1 LCRKRKSRAIF
12 QTCIRN
18 VKYLYKEGKMKTMQ
32 QGWLSNWLVKH
43 EVVHRSLGFDHRG
56 IETLQ
61 IKAGDWDSIA
71 VILYVY
77 GYNYLRS
84 QCAYDVAPG
93 GSLASVYHLT
103 RIQYGIDNPEEVCI
117 KVFAQ
122 KDNPRIPS
130 VFWIWRSADFQ
141 ERESYDMVG
150 ISYDNHP
157 RLKRILMPE
166 SWIGWPLRKDYITPN
181 FYEIQDAH

>member
-1 LCRKRKSRAIF
+1 
-12 QTCIRN
+12 
-18 VKYLYKEGKMKTMQ
+18 MQ

-77 GYNYLRS
+77 
-84 QCAYDVAPG
+84 
-93 GSLASVYHLT
+93 
-103 RIQYGIDNPEEVCI
+103 DNPEEICI

>member
-1 LCRKRKSRAIF
+1 
-12 QTCIRN
+12 
-18 VKYLYKEGKMKTMQ
+18 MQ

-77 GYNYLRS
+77 
-84 QCAYDVAPG
+84 
-93 GSLASVYHLT
+93 
-103 RIQYGIDNPEEVCI
+103 DNPEEVCI

-150 ISYDNHP
+150 VSYDNHP

>member
-1 LCRKRKSRAIF
+1 
-12 QTCIRN
+12 
-18 VKYLYKEGKMKTMQ
+18 MQ

-103 RIQYGIDNPEEVCI
+103 RIQYGIDN
-117 KVFAQ
+117 Q
-122 KDNPRIPS
+122 KK
-130 VFWIWRSADFQ
+130 SADFQ

-181 FYEIQDAH
+181 SMKYKMLIE

>member
-1 LCRKRKSRAIF
+1 
-12 QTCIRN
+12 
-18 VKYLYKEGKMKTMQ
+18 MQ

-43 EVVHRSLGFDHRG
+43 EVVHRSLVFDHRG

-61 IKAGDWDSIA
+61 IKAGDWDSITI
-71 VILYVY
+71 ILYVY
-77 GYNYLRS
+77 
-84 QCAYDVAPG
+84 
-93 GSLASVYHLT
+93 
-103 RIQYGIDNPEEVCI
+103 DNPEEVCI
-117 KVFAQ
+117 KVFSR

-141 ERESYDMVG
+141 ERESYDMVE

-166 SWIGWPLRKDYITPN
+166 SLIG
-181 FYEIQDAH
+181 

>member
-1 LCRKRKSRAIF
+1 MCRKIKSRAIF

-18 VKYLYKEGKMKTMQ
+18 VKYLYKEGEMKTMQ

-77 GYNYLRS
+77 GYNYLLS
-84 QCAYDVAPG
+84 QCW
-93 GSLASVYHLT
+93 HLGL
-103 RIQYGIDNPEEVCI
+103 RVVVG
-117 KVFAQ
+117 F
-122 KDNPRIPS
+122 S
-130 VFWIWRSADFQ
+130 RSKTLNWSTYLLD
-141 ERESYDMVG
+141 
-150 ISYDNHP
+150 
-157 RLKRILMPE
+157 
-166 SWIGWPLRKDYITPN
+166 
-181 FYEIQDAH
+181 